1 MEDIILDYEFFLPIV
16 NSFAGDNEKF
26 YPKCCKVCSAA
37 KDLKNLDHN
46 CSMILRFEAVNQVLA
61 HFTGATICDVLYF
74 GDTSSKCLSEKE
86 ISIISYL
93 SGYIFG
99 TFHRRIRFSKPG
111 HFGSVY
117 YQQCLSFLMVGKCDG
132 SIPIVLS
139 EHRHVELL
147 DRGGLWRVTLDVT
160 SIFKVAECYFK
171 CATQKPTTKI
181 DCQTIVSSLM
191 TNLTVLT
198 HATAIHNKSSVLIKK
213 ETPLNLVGDLF
224 NLYVRVK
231 SFSFAKDQQQA
242 FKIRQA
248 KLKSRS
254 LRTALKRTSAD
265 MKQ

>member
-1 MEDIILDYEFFLPIV
+1 M
-16 NSFAGDNEKF
+16 
-26 YPKCCKVCSAA
+26 
-37 KDLKNLDHN
+37 
-46 CSMILRFEAVNQVLA
+46 
-61 HFTGATICDVLYF
+61 
-74 GDTSSKCLSEKE
+74 
-86 ISIISYL
+86 
-93 SGYIFG
+93 
-99 TFHRRIRFSKPG
+99 
-111 HFGSVY
+111 Y
-117 YQQCLSFLMVGKCDG
+117 YQQCLRFLIAGKCDG
-132 SIPIVLS
+132 QSIPIVLS

-265 MKQ
+265 MKH